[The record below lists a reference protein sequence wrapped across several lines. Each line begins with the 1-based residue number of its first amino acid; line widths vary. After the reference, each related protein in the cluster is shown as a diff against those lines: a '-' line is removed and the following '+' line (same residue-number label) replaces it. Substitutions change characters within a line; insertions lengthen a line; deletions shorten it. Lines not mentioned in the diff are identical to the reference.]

1 MKRLDELLKQ
11 LEEAEKEYSEKCQK
25 YGIEETSKRKKK
37 EVDKTSEQH
46 TLSESFIL
54 YIYNIFIYISDI
66 INYSKGRKYNGKKTC
81 ERLRC
86 CR

>member
-37 EVDKTSEQH
+37 EGDKTSEDH
-46 TLSESFIL
+46 TL
-54 YIYNIFIYISDI
+54 
-66 INYSKGRKYNGKKTC
+66 
-81 ERLRC
+81 
-86 CR
+86 